1 MSLTLREII
10 MSEVHD
16 THVQMALVQALLR
29 EGFSL
34 EPPIIEGAPH
44 RLRGTAYVLLESQ
57 PGPDG
62 SVGSA
67 EFRADLNVWLDPVIQ
82 EGQPWPAG
90 GVGFSTPDE
99 FVRYNVQAEGFTVAL
114 NEDERTHLSMRLHEA
129 HG

>member
-10 MSEVHD
+10 MSQVHD

-29 EGFSL
+29 EGYSL
-34 EPPIIEGAPH
+34 EPPIIEGAQH

-62 SVGSA
+62 ARGTA
-67 EFRADLNVWLDPVIQ
+67 EFRADLNVWLDPVIR
-82 EGQPWPAG
+82 EGKPWPFAG
-90 GVGFSTPDE
+90 YGVSEPDE
-99 FVRYNVQAEGFTVAL
+99 FVRYDVRAEGFTVAL

-129 HG
+129 D